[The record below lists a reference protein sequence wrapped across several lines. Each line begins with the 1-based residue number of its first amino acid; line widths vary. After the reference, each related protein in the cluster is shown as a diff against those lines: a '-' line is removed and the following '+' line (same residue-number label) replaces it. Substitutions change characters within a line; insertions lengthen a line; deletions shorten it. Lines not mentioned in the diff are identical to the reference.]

1 MSTAKWQN
9 NAGSKKIFKYEPK
22 MSSASTVFSFEHT
35 AQFIT
40 SFSMGF
46 PNCLFSYFFKHTC
59 AQKSLNWPLLPRK
72 IESKTKNF
80 VYNFFLKK
88 KSDEQFLTYQLGPEI
103 RHLPIC
109 LFGNSNKL
117 SVLFCDLP
125 NICCCKTA
133 WCWNR
138 IVHNTC
144 LE

>member
-72 IESKTKNF
+72 IKSKTKNF

-88 KSDEQFLTYQLGPEI
+88 NLMSNFWLTNWGQKSVTCRYVFLAIATNFQSFFVI
-103 RHLPIC
+103 
-109 LFGNSNKL
+109 FQTFVAAKL
-117 SVLFCDLP
+117 LDVGTESYTIL
-125 NICCCKTA
+125 A
-133 WCWNR
+133 
-138 IVHNTC
+138 
-144 LE
+144 